1 MELESGIKKE
11 VSVGCS
17 VAEATCSICGADRR
31 KGECGHVKGRCY
43 DGILCCTILDHPT
56 DAYEWS
62 FVAIP
67 AQREAGVIK
76 SFTEKG
82 ERTMEEVWKS
92 LSGEGDLV
100 LHAEERQQL
109 AKEVAILREQAACGR
124 QYREALEKSVVRL
137 CGIVSPEVP
146 HEAMERAAQAMQ
158 LDDLQAFEKAFR
170 KRAERRLPLTPQ
182 LAPAEQRA
190 STENREFQI

>member
-1 MELESGIKKE
+1 MG
-11 VSVGCS
+11 
-17 VAEATCSICGADRR
+17 
-31 KGECGHVKGRCY
+31 
-43 DGILCCTILDHPT
+43 
-56 DAYEWS
+56 
-62 FVAIP
+62 
-67 AQREAGVIK
+67 
-76 SFTEKG
+76 
-82 ERTMEEVWKS
+82 EVWKS

-100 LHAEERQQL
+100 RHGEGRQQL

-170 KRAERRLPLTPQ
+170 KRAEETLPLTPQ
-182 LAPAEQRA
+182 LAPAKRGA
-190 STENREFQI
+190 STENRAFQI

>member
-1 MELESGIKKE
+1 MEKPLRERGIWYCMRRSG
-11 VSVGCS
+11 SS
-17 VAEATCSICGADRR
+17 S
-31 KGECGHVKGRCY
+31 
-43 DGILCCTILDHPT
+43 P
-56 DAYEWS
+56 
-62 FVAIP
+62 
-67 AQREAGVIK
+67 
-76 SFTEKG
+76 
-82 ERTMEEVWKS
+82 
-92 LSGEGDLV
+92 
-100 LHAEERQQL
+100 
-109 AKEVAILREQAACGR
+109 KEVAILREQAACGR

-170 KRAERRLPLTPQ
+170 KRAAQALPLTPQ